1 MGVVCDVM
9 TSLLR
14 LCLGHLSV
22 PEKDAYWLELKQA
35 QLIQGV
41 GVMERN

>member
-1 MGVVCDVM
+1 MSVACDVM

-14 LCLGHLSV
+14 VCLGHLII

-41 GVMERN
+41 GI

>member
-1 MGVVCDVM
+1 MSVVCYAM

-14 LCLGHLSV
+14 VCLLHLII

-41 GVMERN
+41 GI